1 LLQGKEKKLIISI
14 YLFYF
19 LFIFSLFLSISWEYA
34 LLFFLLSLIFSYGVF
49 WLNKKIEHNELK
61 AKANLSYR
69 IKKAGVDLLNNIPI
83 GIIVYNEE
91 KKIEWTNN
99 YLKTL
104 LDNLN
109 LSKKIDELFVTLK
122 DKEKV
127 PFELRLKDKV
137 IQVEH
142 HPQERIIYF
151 FDITTVKYYKEK
163 AENQRIVLGL
173 INYDNVEEV
182 VQGMVELDRNLLLSK
197 VTSTL
202 TEWAQE
208 NNLFLRRI
216 SSDKFIFI
224 TYTNRLKVLE
234 ENRFN
239 ILDRVREIT
248 IGNKIPLTLS
258 IGIGSG
264 SESLI
269 ELGNFA
275 QSALD
280 IALGRGGDQAA
291 IKHGEY
297 LSFYGGKTNAV
308 EKRTR
313 VRARVI
319 SHAIRDLILQSDQ
332 VFIMGHVQPDID
344 ALASAIGVLKM
355 VELNKK
361 TGYIMFTEVN
371 PSIEM
376 MINYINQ
383 NLPELLNKFLH
394 PEKAAHM
401 LTGRTLLVI
410 VDTHRPSMVLDEKLL
425 SKAQKII
432 VIDHHRRSEE
442 FIHDPI
448 LVYIEPYASS
458 TSELIT
464 ELLDYQGEKL
474 NLNEIEATLLLAGIV
489 VDTKSFAYR
498 TGSRTFEAAS
508 YLRKLGADPIQVQQM
523 LKESLEKYLQ
533 RQEIIKYTKIYYD
546 SIAIAK
552 VPEVQVYDQVLIAKA
567 ADTLLNIAGVKA
579 SFVISK
585 RADKLINISGRS
597 LGEVNVQVI
606 LEKMGGGGHLNNAAV
621 QLTNATVDEA
631 HEQLLRILKDIIR

>member
-1 LLQGKEKKLIISI
+1 MLQGKEKKLIISI

-19 LFIFSLFLSISWEYA
+19 LFIFSLFLYISWEYA

-104 LDNLN
+104 FDNLN
-109 LSKKIDELFVTLK
+109 LSKKIDELFITLK

-127 PFELRLKDKV
+127 HFELRLKDKV

-163 AENQRIVLGL
+163 TENQRIVLGL

-291 IKHGEY
+291 IKQGEY

-355 VELNKK
+355 VELHKK
-361 TGYIMFTEVN
+361 TGYIIFTEVN

-376 MINYINQ
+376 MISYINK

-410 VDTHRPSMVLDEKLL
+410 VDTHRPSMVLEERLL
-425 SKAQKII
+425 TKAQKII

-474 NLNEIEATLLLAGIV
+474 NLSEIEATLLLAGIV

-621 QLTNATVDEA
+621 QLTNATVEEA
-631 HEQLLRILKDIIR
+631 NEQLLRILQDIIG